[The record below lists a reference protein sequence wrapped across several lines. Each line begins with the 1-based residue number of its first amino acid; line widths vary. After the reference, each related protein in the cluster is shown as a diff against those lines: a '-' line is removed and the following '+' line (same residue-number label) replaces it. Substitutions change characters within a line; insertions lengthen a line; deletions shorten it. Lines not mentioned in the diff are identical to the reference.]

1 MAPFPLFLDP
11 RGRPLFFGGLS
22 LEVSGSFLF
31 ELLLEEGF
39 SVEFDSAGRFLFD
52 LLVEGP
58 PKRTVPEHAKN
69 YQLFILQI
77 LHGNSYGLSNQMT
90 KYKSTKIEKNKSTK

>member
-11 RGRPLFFGGLS
+11 RGRPLFRGGLS
-22 LEVSGSFLF
+22 LEDSGSFLF

-58 PKRTVPEHAKN
+58 PKRTVPEHTKN
-69 YQLFILQI
+69 YKLF
-77 LHGNSYGLSNQMT
+77 
-90 KYKSTKIEKNKSTK
+90 KA